1 MLASNYFSL
10 IYRKVRR
17 SDRMT
22 AYVQVGIV
30 LSLLIGVG
38 MLFISRSKRM
48 NRKTLQWLGYFLI
61 IVSIVLIIFG
71 IFQYVDAEK
80 HSLTH

>member
-1 MLASNYFSL
+1 
-10 IYRKVRR
+10 
-17 SDRMT
+17 MT